1 MAQDSI
7 QTQVT
12 KQTTTLMGI
21 QVEFANLLEL
31 PLEGFI
37 DRVNNAVEAN
47 AALENGKNEDNP
59 AEMDDYGMEN
69 SSSEEEDETNGT
81 DETYGVDYEPSPV
94 QDADDYINADETPE
108 YVKNQIEYSRDPMEM
123 LPSDNNSFYEELQR
137 QIAYF
142 PLNEHEREILDY
154 LICSLD
160 DDGYLRKDLNTI
172 LDELEIYNNIQTSLE
187 ELEYLLSTLQ
197 RFEPRGVGAHDLQE
211 CLHLQL
217 TDPQIH
223 SPWKEQGLKV
233 VDRYFKDFMSNRW
246 DLIAKHLKLN
256 EEDTDKVCQFLRHL
270 NPRPGRAFSESNT
283 IAAPTVIPDFYVH
296 VNDCGEAEVELNNEH
311 IPELHVSSSYC
322 DTLKIYTDKKKELS
336 KKEHDDFI
344 TISNSVEGAKGFINM
359 IKRRN
364 NTMLTIMRSIVK
376 LQRPFF
382 DSDDETLLRP
392 LKLQEIAD
400 RAGIPTSTA
409 SRAAKDKYV
418 QTDYGTY
425 PLKFFFSTQFTTK
438 DGEQLSSRDVRFAL
452 KELVDKEDKKN
463 PYTDLT
469 LVRLLRAQG
478 YPIAR
483 RTVGKYRD
491 KLQIPPSN
499 LRRE

>member
-69 SSSEEEDETNGT
+69 SSSEEEDETNAT

-223 SPWKEQGLKV
+223 SPWKEQGWT
-233 VDRYFKDFMSNRW
+233 S
-246 DLIAKHLKLN
+246 A
-256 EEDTDKVCQFLRHL
+256 
-270 NPRPGRAFSESNT
+270 
-283 IAAPTVIPDFYVH
+283 AAPSP
-296 VNDCGEAEVELNNEH
+296 
-311 IPELHVSSSYC
+311 
-322 DTLKIYTDKKKELS
+322 
-336 KKEHDDFI
+336 I
-344 TISNSVEGAKGFINM
+344 TACC
-359 IKRRN
+359 
-364 NTMLTIMRSIVK
+364 
-376 LQRPFF
+376 
-382 DSDDETLLRP
+382 
-392 LKLQEIAD
+392 
-400 RAGIPTSTA
+400 TA
-409 SRAAKDKYV
+409 SRTSEA
-418 QTDYGTY
+418 
-425 PLKFFFSTQFTTK
+425 
-438 DGEQLSSRDVRFAL
+438 
-452 KELVDKEDKKN
+452 
-463 PYTDLT
+463 
-469 LVRLLRAQG
+469 
-478 YPIAR
+478 
-483 RTVGKYRD
+483 
-491 KLQIPPSN
+491 
-499 LRRE
+499 